1 MMKERCM
8 RTIVKRYRNSART
21 IVERG
26 RNDVRKVVE
35 RIGTV

>member
-1 MMKERCM
+1 MIKERCM
-8 RTIVKRYRNSART
+8 RTIVKRYSNSAKT

-26 RNDVRKVVE
+26 RNDVRKIVE